1 MTKGDYFLLEEWCY
15 QHEVAG
21 DVRVKDL
28 LKFCRKFLIDE
39 TQIPYDLK
47 EYYKWVGSES
57 YRTETELESEKH
69 RFDTW
74 LENEFERRIEE
85 PFERKEISYE
95 QD

>member
-15 QHEVAG
+15 QHDMAG
-21 DVRVKDL
+21 DVKTKDL

-47 EYYKWVGSES
+47 DYYRWVGSKD
-57 YRTETELESEKH
+57 YKTEDELLSEKE
-69 RFDTW
+69 RFDSW
-74 LENEFERRIEE
+74 MESEFERRIEH
-85 PFERKEISYE
+85 E